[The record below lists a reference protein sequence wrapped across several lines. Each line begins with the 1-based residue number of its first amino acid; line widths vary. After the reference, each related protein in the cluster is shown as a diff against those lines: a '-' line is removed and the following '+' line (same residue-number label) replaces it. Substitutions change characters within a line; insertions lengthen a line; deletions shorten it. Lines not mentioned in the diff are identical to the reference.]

1 MNLYDLV
8 MNTPVK
14 MTKKEFGEK
23 IRSDDEE
30 EVKEA
35 LAALADG
42 YEELLDD

>member
-14 MTKKEFGEK
+14 MTKKEFGRK